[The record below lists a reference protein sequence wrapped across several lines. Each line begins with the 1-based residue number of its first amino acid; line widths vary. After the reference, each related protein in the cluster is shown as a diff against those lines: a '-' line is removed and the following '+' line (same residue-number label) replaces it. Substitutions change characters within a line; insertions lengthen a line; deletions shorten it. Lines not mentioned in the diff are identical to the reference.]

1 MISVQRVAQTQRIQV
16 HNIGSLTEEM
26 LRLYFENKKK
36 SGGDRVIDVK
46 IYANEDYAIVDV
58 VENSSES

>member
-1 MISVQRVAQTQRIQV
+1 MISVQRVAQTHRIQV
-16 HNIGSLTEEM
+16 HNIGSFSEEM

-36 SGGDRVIDVK
+36 SGGDRVIDLK

-58 VENSSES
+58 ADNSSES

>member
-16 HNIGSLTEEM
+16 HNIGSLDGEV

-36 SGGDRVIDVK
+36 SGGSRVIDLK
-46 IYANEDYAIVDV
+46 IHANEDYAILDV
-58 VENSSES
+58 ADNSSEF